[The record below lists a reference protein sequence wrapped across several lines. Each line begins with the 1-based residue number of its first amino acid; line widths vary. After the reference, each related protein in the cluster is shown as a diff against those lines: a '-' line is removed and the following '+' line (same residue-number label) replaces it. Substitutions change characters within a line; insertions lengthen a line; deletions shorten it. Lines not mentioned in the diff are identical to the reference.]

1 MKISKTVK
9 VLTALLLV
17 VMMVMSL
24 NTVAFAGGSTT
35 TTSSGEVGSVIDKIN
50 ESANNKLSEDSGVAT
65 LGGQIVGIIQII
77 GIVVAVVIL
86 LVLGIKYMTGSAQEK
101 AEYKKTMIPYII
113 GAILIFAAS
122 TIVNVI
128 FNLATNIQV

>member
-1 MKISKTVK
+1 MSKSVKIIT
-9 VLTALLLV
+9 TLLLV
-17 VMMVMSL
+17 IMLVMSFS
-24 NTVAFAGGSTT
+24 NIAFASGSGASTAGDIGG
-35 TTSSGEVGSVIDKIN
+35 VIDKIN
-50 ESANNKLSEDSGVAT
+50 DSANDKINADSGVAS
-65 LGGQIVGIIQII
+65 LGGQIVGIIQVV

-128 FNLATNIQV
+128 FNLATSINVG

>member
-1 MKISKTVK
+1 MKIGKTVK

-24 NTVAFAGGSTT
+24 NTVAFASGSTT
-35 TTSSGEVGSVIDKIN
+35 TTSSGEVGSVIDKIT
-50 ESANNKLSEDSGVAT
+50 ESANDKLNDDSGVAT
-65 LGGQIVGIIQII
+65 PRGQIVGIIQII

-128 FNLATNIQV
+128 FNLAVNIQV

>member
-24 NTVAFAGGSTT
+24 NTVAFASGSTT
-35 TTSSGEVGSVIDKIN
+35 TTSSGEVGSVIDKIT
-50 ESANNKLSEDSGVAT
+50 ESANDKLNDDSGVAT

-128 FNLATNIQV
+128 FNLAVNIQV

>member
-1 MKISKTVK
+1 MSKSVKIIT
-9 VLTALLLV
+9 TLLLV
-17 VMMVMSL
+17 IMLVMSFSSI
-24 NTVAFAGGSTT
+24 AFAGGSGASTA
-35 TTSSGEVGSVIDKIN
+35 GDIGGVIDKIN
-50 ESANNKLSEDSGVAT
+50 DSANDKINADSGVAS
-65 LGGQIVGIIQII
+65 LGGQIVGIIQVV

-128 FNLATNIQV
+128 FNLATSINVG

>member
-1 MKISKTVK
+1 MKLSKTVK

-24 NTVAFAGGSTT
+24 NTVAFAHGSTT
-35 TTSSGEVGSVIDKIN
+35 TTSSGEIGSVIDKIN
-50 ESANNKLSEDSGVAT
+50 DSANNKLNDDSGVAS

-128 FNLATNIQV
+128 FNLAVNIQV

>member
-24 NTVAFAGGSTT
+24 NTVAFASGST
-35 TTSSGEVGSVIDKIN
+35 TTSSGEIGSVIDKIN
-50 ESANNKLSEDSGVAT
+50 VSANNKLNDDSGVAS

-128 FNLATNIQV
+128 FNLAVNIQV

>member
-1 MKISKTVK
+1 MSKSVKIIT
-9 VLTALLLV
+9 TLLLV
-17 VMMVMSL
+17 IMLVMSFG
-24 NTVAFAGGSTT
+24 NIAFASGSGDSKSGGDIGT
-35 TTSSGEVGSVIDKIN
+35 VIDQINTSANEKIN
-50 ESANNKLSEDSGVAT
+50 DDSGVAN
-65 LGGQIVGIIQII
+65 LGGQIVGIIQVV

-122 TIVNVI
+122 TVVNVI
-128 FNLATNIQV
+128 FNLATSIQIS

>member
-1 MKISKTVK
+1 MRMSKTVK
-9 VLTALLLV
+9 VITTLIL
-17 VMMVMSL
+17 MVMLVMTFNS
-24 NTVAFAGGSTT
+24 VAFAGGSSAS
-35 TTSSGEVGSVIDKIN
+35 SSGDI
-50 ESANNKLSEDSGVAT
+50 SGVLQDIGTNASGQVAAGDVSK
-65 LGGQIVGIIQII
+65 LGGQIVGIIQVV
-77 GIVVAVVIL
+77 GIVIAVVIL

-128 FNLATNIQV
+128 FNLATSINVG

>member
-1 MKISKTVK
+1 MSKSVKIIT
-9 VLTALLLV
+9 TLLLV
-17 VMMVMSL
+17 IMLVMSFSSI
-24 NTVAFAGGSTT
+24 AFAGGSGASTA
-35 TTSSGEVGSVIDKIN
+35 GDIGGVIDKIN
-50 ESANNKLSEDSGVAT
+50 DSANDKINDDSGVAN
-65 LGGQIVGIIQII
+65 LGGQIVGIIQVV

-128 FNLATNIQV
+128 FNLATSINVG

>member
-1 MKISKTVK
+1 MSKSVKIIT
-9 VLTALLLV
+9 TLLLV
-17 VMMVMSL
+17 IMLVMSFSSI
-24 NTVAFAGGSTT
+24 AFAGGSGASTAGDI
-35 TTSSGEVGSVIDKIN
+35 SGVIGNIN
-50 ESANNKLSEDSGVAT
+50 EAANDKLNNDSGVAS
-65 LGGQIVGIIQII
+65 LGGQIVGIIQVV

-128 FNLATNIQV
+128 FNLATSINVG

>member
-24 NTVAFAGGSTT
+24 NTVAFAKGSTAT
-35 TTSSGEVGSVIDKIN
+35 TGSGEVGSVIDKIN

>member
-1 MKISKTVK
+1 MSKSVKIIT
-9 VLTALLLV
+9 TLLLV
-17 VMMVMSL
+17 IMLVMSFS
-24 NTVAFAGGSTT
+24 NIAFASGSGASTAGDIGG
-35 TTSSGEVGSVIDKIN
+35 VIDKIN
-50 ESANNKLSEDSGVAT
+50 DSANDKINDDSGVAN
-65 LGGQIVGIIQII
+65 LGGQIVGIIQVV

-128 FNLATNIQV
+128 FNLATSINV

>member
-24 NTVAFAGGSTT
+24 NTVAFASGST
-35 TTSSGEVGSVIDKIN
+35 TTSSGEIGSVIDKIN
-50 ESANNKLSEDSGVAT
+50 DSANNKLNDDSGVAS

-128 FNLATNIQV
+128 FNLAVNIQV

>member
-1 MKISKTVK
+1 MSKSVKIIT
-9 VLTALLLV
+9 TLLLV
-17 VMMVMSL
+17 IMLVMSFSSI
-24 NTVAFAGGSTT
+24 AFAGGSGASTA
-35 TTSSGEVGSVIDKIN
+35 GDIGGVIDKIN
-50 ESANNKLSEDSGVAT
+50 DSANDKINADSGVAS
-65 LGGQIVGIIQII
+65 LGGQIVGIIQVV

-86 LVLGIKYMTGSAQEK
+86 LILGIKYMTGSAQEK

-128 FNLATNIQV
+128 FNLATSINVG

>member
-1 MKISKTVK
+1 MKIGKTVK

-17 VMMVMSL
+17 VMRVMSL
-24 NTVAFAGGSTT
+24 NTVAFASGSTT
-35 TTSSGEVGSVIDKIN
+35 TTSSGEVGSVIDKIT
-50 ESANNKLSEDSGVAT
+50 ESANDKLNDDSGVAT

-128 FNLATNIQV
+128 FNLAVNIQV

>member
-1 MKISKTVK
+1 MSKSVKIIT
-9 VLTALLLV
+9 TLLLV
-17 VMMVMSL
+17 IMLVMSFSSI
-24 NTVAFAGGSTT
+24 AFAGGSGASTA
-35 TTSSGEVGSVIDKIN
+35 GDIGGVINKINDSANDKIN
-50 ESANNKLSEDSGVAT
+50 ADSGVAS
-65 LGGQIVGIIQII
+65 LGGQIVGIIQVV

-128 FNLATNIQV
+128 FNLATSINVG

>member
-1 MKISKTVK
+1 MKIGKTVK

-24 NTVAFAGGSTT
+24 NTVAFASGSTT
-35 TTSSGEVGSVIDKIN
+35 TTSSGEVGSVIDKIT
-50 ESANNKLSEDSGVAT
+50 ESANDKLNDDSGVAT

-128 FNLATNIQV
+128 FNLAVNIQV

>member
-1 MKISKTVK
+1 MSKSVKIIT
-9 VLTALLLV
+9 TLLLV
-17 VMMVMSL
+17 IMLVMSFS
-24 NTVAFAGGSTT
+24 NIAFASGSASTAGDIGG
-35 TTSSGEVGSVIDKIN
+35 VIDKIN
-50 ESANNKLSEDSGVAT
+50 DSANDKINDDSGVAN
-65 LGGQIVGIIQII
+65 LGGQIVGIIQVV

-128 FNLATNIQV
+128 SNLATSINVG